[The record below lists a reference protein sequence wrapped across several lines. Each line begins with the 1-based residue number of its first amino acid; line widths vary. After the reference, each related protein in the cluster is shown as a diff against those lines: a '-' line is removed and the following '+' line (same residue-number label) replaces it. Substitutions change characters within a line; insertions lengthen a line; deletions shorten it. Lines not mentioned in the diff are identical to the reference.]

1 MHINRHSLKIHVH
14 EHYEYMAVTVVM
26 YVVNEFILK
35 IHVYQLNEYT
45 AVVIVHNESMNW
57 IKGRRSLLTHTA
69 WRGVGP
75 DIIHTDNVG
84 FPE

>member
-45 AVVIVHNESMNW
+45 AVVIVHLYIMN
-57 IKGRRSLLTHTA
+57 
-69 WRGVGP
+69 P
-75 DIIHTDNVG
+75 
-84 FPE
+84 

>member
-14 EHYEYMAVTVVM
+14 ELYEYMAVTVVM
-26 YVVNEFILK
+26 NEFSLK

-69 WRGVGP
+69 WRGIGP